1 MRLTN
6 IASDAILATIIAV
19 VAAQNAE
26 PAYGL
31 IVLVPLVMTNPDL
44 AMRRKREHCQTHD

>member
-6 IASDAILATIIAV
+6 IASDTILAIIIAA

-31 IVLVPLVMTNPDL
+31 IVLIPLVMTDPDL
-44 AMRRKREHCQTHD
+44 ADNS

>member
-6 IASDAILATIIAV
+6 IASGAILAIIIAA

-44 AMRRKREHCQTHD
+44 ADNS